1 MFSWAGRDF
10 SKLNFSTISWEM
22 QCSGVQAKAKSLF
35 IWACDILYDSTID
48 GAAEF
53 IPFAKELLLLGVRV
67 NNLVAYRQC

>member
-1 MFSWAGRDF
+1 
-10 SKLNFSTISWEM
+10 M